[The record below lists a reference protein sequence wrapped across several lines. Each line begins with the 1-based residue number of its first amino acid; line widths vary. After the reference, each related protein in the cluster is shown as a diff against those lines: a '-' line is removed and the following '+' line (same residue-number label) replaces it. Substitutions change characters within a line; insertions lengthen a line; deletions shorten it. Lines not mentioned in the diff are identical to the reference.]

1 MQLCTMPRME
11 KTDKTLAEMQV
22 DLNLNYDW
30 SRICESGDKPL
41 VRLRG
46 PGLVG
51 LKNLGSAAFKAL
63 KASCFQAVLLH
74 ELVTAAAVGATGSEA
89 ALHGCRL
96 QGGESWPC

>member
-1 MQLCTMPRME
+1 MKPLGFGGRFAGAMPRME

-22 DLNLNYDW
+22 DLNLNWDW

-51 LKNLGSAAFKAL
+51 LKNLGQ
-63 KASCFQAVLLH
+63 SCYMNSSLQLLM
-74 ELVTAAAVGATGSEA
+74 AGA
-89 ALHGCRL
+89 CR
-96 QGGESWPC
+96 